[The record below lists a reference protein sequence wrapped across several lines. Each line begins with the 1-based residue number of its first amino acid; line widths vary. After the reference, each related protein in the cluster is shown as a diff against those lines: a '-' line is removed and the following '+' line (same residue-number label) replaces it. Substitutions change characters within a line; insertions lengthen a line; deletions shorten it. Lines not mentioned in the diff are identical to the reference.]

1 MQIGFAVP
9 VAGSWATPANQVR
22 VAQRAEELGYSGL
35 WTFQRLIYPV
45 KPESDRWAPVY
56 KSVVDPLITLA
67 FLAGL
72 TQRIRLG
79 VAIVNAPYFSP
90 LLLAKQF
97 TTLDLVS
104 NGRLDAGIGLGW
116 APDEFA
122 AAGAPYEKRGKRM
135 EDFLKALDAILTT
148 DPVNYHGEF
157 YEIANAHVLPKA
169 VQKPRPP
176 FLLGGSSEPALRRAG
191 RLADGWVSASRADLS
206 ALAPSIELVRSG
218 AREAGRD
225 PDKLRFITRGVV
237 KVRAQREGLLS
248 GSYDDIR
255 QDLADIAAQGVTE
268 VFIDLNFDPEIGAV
282 DADPVT
288 SMRRA
293 EEALEVFAPG

>member
-1 MQIGFAVP
+1 MS
-9 VAGSWATPANQVR
+9 GSWATPDNQVR
-22 VAQRAEELGYSGL
+22 VAQRAEELGYSAL

-56 KSVVDPLITLA
+56 KSVTDPLITLA
-67 FLAGL
+67 FLAGQ
-72 TQRIRLG
+72 TRRIRLG
-79 VAIVNAPYFSP
+79 VAVVNAPYFSP

-97 TTLDLVS
+97 STLDRVS

-116 APDEFA
+116 SPDEFA

-148 DPVNYHGEF
+148 DPVDYHGEF
-157 YEIANAHVLPKA
+157 YEIASAHVLPKP
-169 VQKPRPP
+169 VQQPRPP
-176 FLLGGSSEPALRRAG
+176 FILGGSSEPALRRAG
-191 RLADGWVSASRADLS
+191 RLAEGWVSASRADLS
-206 ALAPSIELVRSG
+206 ALGPSIELVRAG

-248 GSYDDIR
+248 GSYDEIR
-255 QDLADIAAQGVTE
+255 KDMDDIAAQGMTE
-268 VFIDLNFDPEIGAV
+268 LFVDLNFDPEIGSVDV
-282 DADPVT
+282 DAAA

-293 EEALEVFAPG
+293 EEALDAFAPR